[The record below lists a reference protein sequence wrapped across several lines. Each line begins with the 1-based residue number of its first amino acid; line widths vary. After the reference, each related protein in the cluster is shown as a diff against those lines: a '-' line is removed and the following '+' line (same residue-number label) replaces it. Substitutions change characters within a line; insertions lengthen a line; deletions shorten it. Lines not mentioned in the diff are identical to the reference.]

1 MKNNNVTSPPRER
14 VSVAI
19 SGIDRSTPDD
29 IVLDGKCETLHNM
42 RYEAEAWRPVHP
54 YMISKIVPNL
64 PLTHKIVYKHPAA
77 PENIYIVES
86 FVNGKYNYEA
96 YDTSKM
102 FAEEGAI
109 TPLVSRSDVQ
119 MSISHFGNVLI
130 LTANS
135 GVFYYLYK
143 DGKYIHYS
151 KPAPPSFT
159 LTTEESGQK
168 KLPDFV
174 QLSATVPNFSDKSN
188 NQYTGLSKD
197 KWYSGEALGE
207 IIKTLKAW
215 YTLNSTSI
223 TIHCLWLVSDATD
236 GNSLL
241 PSTYQDMFGDPTP
254 PYHGEFALFAAYRST
269 NGAIVSQSP
278 LHICCSNDSLS
289 GKRVVMDCFFKE
301 GSVGNYADFIAT
313 PPVKSAA
320 TTYIGIIADIDSAR
334 GTITVA
340 DIREHCPISYV
351 NTRVDIALNR
361 PNTSVIGSVALYATR
376 LNPIFDS
383 SFYLQDIGSV
393 ERRRI
398 WADNKLPEQPFYCLW
413 EQMLDID
420 DEGDYVDQFTV
431 NIDARMLERN
441 IHNATYV
448 PPISHTLMPATSL
461 DFNNSLHIGDVTE
474 VLSVSPLLSTPVQPV
489 SIGKI
494 TQAAVSVRRDNSTY
508 YVLGDSYSASL
519 EPTFLP
525 PFNTIISYPDANAI
539 SFFLC
544 SNGDVFKYRLNSAM
558 ANNFAY
564 LCAPPTDEQKYGELS
579 IEDVTNTAFPS
590 LRNTIARDNML
601 FVSEPNDCT
610 TFSFS
615 RAYRIGSN
623 SNRIIALQSAAI
635 EMPEMK
641 VGEMPLYAFTE
652 EGIYALLAGSDTL
665 YARISPVNYDKIINP
680 NTLAINGAIVYIT
693 EKGVHMLTSQGT
705 QVISTPIHDKA
716 NRPPLD
722 FLRTCT
728 MIYPKEHT
736 EIILHN
742 EDDDRGVAYVYNINT
757 GYWSTRDLKG
767 RKLNTDELYNNNT
780 LYDLANEDE
789 SKALPVEIVT
799 RPIKL
804 GDVEFKRLE
813 TIIPRMATT
822 TEEVLMDIS
831 VDGSVD
837 GSNYRPLRQI
847 QAFDIV
853 PNSANPLILRRTPF
867 SAKYFKCKM
876 QLDVAPNETTF
887 NASIT
892 HIDIE
897 WYKKLR
903 HRMR

>member
-1 MKNNNVTSPPRER
+1 MMTMKNNNVTSPPRER

-42 RYEAEAWRPVHP
+42 RYSAEAWRSVHP
-54 YMISKIVPNL
+54 YKPIKEGISFPFNVS
-64 PLTHKIVYKHPAA
+64 IVYHHPVAG
-77 PENIYIVES
+77 EDKYIVEAKNVS
-86 FVNGKYNYEA
+86 LDKMTFIYSL
-96 YDTSKM
+96 YDINSK
-102 FAEEGAI
+102 EHTNIVTLNER
-109 TPLVSRSDVQ
+109 PK
-119 MSISHFGNVLI
+119 ISHFGNVLI

-174 QLSATVPNFSDKSN
+174 QLSATIPPFSDKSN
-188 NQYTGLSKD
+188 KQYVGLSKD
-197 KWYSGEALGE
+197 KWYSGEALDE

-223 TIHCLWLVSDATD
+223 TIHCLWLVSDATN

-334 GTITVA
+334 GTITDA

-393 ERRRI
+393 EPRRI

-489 SIGKI
+489 SIGKT
-494 TQAAVSVRRDNSTY
+494 TQAAVAVRRDNSTY
-508 YVLGDSYSASL
+508 YVLGDSYSAL
-519 EPTFLP
+519 LNPTFLP

-539 SFFLC
+539 SFYLC

-652 EGIYALLAGSDTL
+652 EGIYALIAGSDTL

-693 EKGVHMLTSQGT
+693 EKGVHLLTSQGT

-789 SKALPVEIVT
+789 SKALACSIET

-804 GDVEFKRLE
+804 GDVEFKRIE
-813 TIIPRMATT
+813 SIVPRIATNSDVT
-822 TEEVLMDIS
+822 MLQMSLSGSTDGTEYMPMRS
-831 VDGSVD
+831 VD
-837 GSNYRPLRQI
+837 I
-847 QAFDIV
+847 EFDANRV
-853 PNSANPLILRRTPF
+853 NPLLLRRTPF
-867 SAKYFKCKM
+867 SARYFKFSFHFKPESN
-876 QLDVAPNETTF
+876 QTF
-887 NASIT
+887 NPSIS